1 MRSFAPIVL
10 SAGLLLTGCLG
21 ADADARVLEEFGSD
35 PQAAVLKYREV
46 WNAYDLANVSDDRML
61 IASEMM
67 AWDTNRYEDYYRFVI
82 AHVRRED
89 GAYRSSAL
97 RALRNARGVESLGIL
112 FDAYES
118 GTAAAA
124 NEALFSIQNRYEY
137 AKGLEEMKDERIY
150 IEKRAEQLRHE
161 GSDLGRGL

>member
-1 MRSFAPIVL
+1 MRHVAPIVF
-10 SAGLLLTGCLG
+10 SACLLLTGCLG
-21 ADADARVLEEFGSD
+21 ADADARVLEAFGSN

-46 WNAYDLANVSDDRML
+46 WNAYDLANVSDERML

-82 AHVRRED
+82 AHVRKED

-118 GTAAAA
+118 GQRTAA
-124 NEALFSIQNRYEY
+124 NEALFSIRNRYEY
-137 AKGLEEMKDERIY
+137 AKGLEELKDERRY
-150 IEKRAEQLRHE
+150 IEKRVEKLQRR
-161 GSDLGRGL
+161 GSDLGKAL